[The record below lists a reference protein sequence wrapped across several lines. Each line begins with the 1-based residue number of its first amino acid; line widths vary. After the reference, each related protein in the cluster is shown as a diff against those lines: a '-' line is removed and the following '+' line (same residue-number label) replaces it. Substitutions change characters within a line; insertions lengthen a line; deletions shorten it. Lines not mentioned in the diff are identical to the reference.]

1 MKTLRLNPT
10 MIVVM
15 AFFLLCGCAGLMST
29 SLPGKTTASPMLE
42 RDTLSTL
49 MAMDRAEDKDCKARK
64 VVNREVVSGNS
75 QGAVEHWVLNRC
87 GTLVRYRITYAPDPG
102 GGTMIGWTPGEV
114 VGKAQ

>member
-1 MKTLRLNPT
+1 MKALRLDPT
-10 MIVVM
+10 MIVVV
-15 AFFLLCGCAGLMST
+15 ALLLLSGCAGLVST

-49 MAMDRAEDKDCKARK
+49 MALDRAEDKDCKERK
-64 VVNREVVSGNS
+64 VVNREVVSADS
-75 QGAVEHWVLNRC
+75 QGAVEHWILNRC

-102 GGTMIGWTPGEV
+102 GGTMIGWTTGEV